1 MVITVGGSVGR
12 AVEERQDKI
21 RLVHTKKIDQCP
33 IQTNERVLCQ
43 LKLVLTLRSDRG
55 DFTEGSRAQFVLR
68 QDTEL
73 VAGASQ
79 QPCHQQVGL
88 GRGHWERCPLMFPS
102 GSLLNPGAKREGLR
116 DLRTMTKKRMAC
128 VILINIEISY

>member
-88 GRGHWERCPLMFPS
+88 GSGHGDRSPLMFPS
-102 GSLLNPGAKREGLR
+102 GSLLYPGGKREEQR
-116 DLRTMTKKRMAC
+116 DSTTMFQRAA
-128 VILINIEISY
+128 LS